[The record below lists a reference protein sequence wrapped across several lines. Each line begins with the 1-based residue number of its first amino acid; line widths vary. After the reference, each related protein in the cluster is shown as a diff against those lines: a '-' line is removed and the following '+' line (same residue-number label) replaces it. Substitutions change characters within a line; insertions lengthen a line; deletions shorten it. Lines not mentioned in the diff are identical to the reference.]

1 MATINPYLN
10 FNGHTE
16 EAFLFYKSVF
26 GGEFTMIQ
34 RFKEIPEG
42 PNLPAEAQ
50 DKIMFIGLPIGKHNI
65 LMGTDA
71 IESMGQILQEG
82 NNHYISI
89 QADTKEEAQ
98 RLYEGLSRGGT
109 IEMELGDTFWG
120 AYFGMFMDQYGI
132 QWMVNYDYPEKKD

>member
-10 FNGHTE
+10 FNGNTE

-34 RFKEIPEG
+34 RFKEIPDG
-42 PNLPAEAQ
+42 PKLPADAQ
-50 DKIMFIGLPIGKHNI
+50 DRIMYIGLPIGKNNI
-65 LMGTDA
+65 LMGTDS
-71 IESMGQILQEG
+71 IESMGQVIREG

-89 QADTKEEAQ
+89 QADTKEEAEM
-98 RLYEGLSRGGT
+98 LYEGLSQGGT

-120 AYFGMFMDQYGI
+120 AYFGMFMDQFGI
-132 QWMVNYDYPEKKD
+132 QWMVNYDYPK